1 MLWTQLD
8 VQVPS
13 LESLRDLNATGPEF
27 SASYRLCTDLKA
39 WEKFHIYEGYLFRAN
54 KLCVSELSVH
64 HH

>member
-1 MLWTQLD
+1 MLLTQLD
-8 VQVPS
+8 VQVPG
-13 LESLRDLNATGPEF
+13 LESLRDLNATDPEF

-54 KLCVSELSVH
+54 NLCVPELSVH